1 MAQKAAK
8 ATGSSPAFLTVC
20 LLTLVWLASGPL
32 FHWSDTWQLVINTV
46 SNIVAMLMLFLI
58 QNTQN
63 RESAALQL
71 KADELLR
78 AVRGAQNA
86 FINLEELSEEDL
98 IRIKERYAKMAELA
112 RAKAGYDS
120 IAWSPSRR
128 AAGIVCEN
136 HAYLREPLPHAVN
149 LLQVGN
155 EPFIFDVALL
165 LVWRAQDGGGMNGG
179 RHMRRP
185 GISDELPAFFRQAIG
200 AAKDG
205 LRGRGA
211 QAHDDLGLDQIDL
224 RLQPRPGTL

>member
-1 MAQKAAK
+1 MTTTNSWFAKMAQKAAK

-20 LLTLVWLASGPL
+20 LLTLIWLLSGPF

-98 IRIKERYAKMAELA
+98 IIIKERYARMAELA
-112 RAKAGYDS
+112 RAKAG
-120 IAWSPSRR
+120 I
-128 AAGIVCEN
+128 N
-136 HAYLREPLPHAVN
+136 T
-149 LLQVGN
+149 
-155 EPFIFDVALL
+155 
-165 LVWRAQDGGGMNGG
+165 
-179 RHMRRP
+179 
-185 GISDELPAFFRQAIG
+185 LPAP
-200 AAKDG
+200 
-205 LRGRGA
+205 A
-211 QAHDDLGLDQIDL
+211 QGDLPD
-224 RLQPRPGTL
+224 